1 MTTSTCTDAFYVND
15 LDSKQLSAGACPV
28 KGCMSDVK
36 AQLVVYNKKHNLP
49 FCPVHGLRIHE
60 KTFVYYN
67 GGSKEQKELAFKR
80 NIAFNWNFFRA
91 HFLQNTKKV
100 GGHRL
105 SWENSEDAVTYNV
118 FTELAR
124 TQNALRQLLKDVT
137 GTAPNNPV
145 ELYLWGYRIDL
156 ASNTAPYYPY
166 LNQLINELE
175 PGISIATEPDI
186 ILRVPGDMLVFIE
199 AKFTSENSLSKD
211 RPAKEGENPHSA
223 REMVQR
229 YVEQNP
235 FLAEANPF
243 APDRFPAVI
252 YGQLFRNLV
261 FCASA
266 AKLEGIEK
274 WAVVNLRAQKFME
287 IRAEEVESEVKELL
301 LPAHQGRFKHY
312 TWERLHEHIKNEADL
327 KNVVSYLEAK
337 SAFCEP
343 AFVVG

>member
-1 MTTSTCTDAFYVND
+1 M
-15 LDSKQLSAGACPV
+15 
-28 KGCMSDVK
+28 
-36 AQLVVYNKKHNLP
+36 
-49 FCPVHGLRIHE
+49 
-60 KTFVYYN
+60 
-67 GGSKEQKELAFKR
+67 
-80 NIAFNWNFFRA
+80 
-91 HFLQNTKKV
+91 
-100 GGHRL
+100 
-105 SWENSEDAVTYNV
+105 
-118 FTELAR
+118 AR

-145 ELYLWGYRIDL
+145 ELYLWGYRVDL

-175 PGISIATEPDI
+175 PGITIATEPDI

-211 RPAKEGENPHSA
+211 RPAKAGEKPHRV

-266 AKLEGIEK
+266 AKLEGIGK

-287 IRAEEVESEVKELL
+287 IRAEEVESEAKELL
-301 LPAHQGRFKHY
+301 LPVHQGRFKHY
-312 TWERLHEHIKNEADL
+312 TWERLHEHNKNEADL

-343 AFVVG
+343 AFVLG